1 MSTFCNEFVIVD
13 SYLIKINSLRL
24 TPCSVDMDK
33 DLANSSL
40 APGFYCEDQVLKRC
54 TASFAGLQ
62 HAVSGINSLV
72 YFRFC
77 LVCQAKRKRLRHLA
91 MTSISAR
98 WLM

>member
-1 MSTFCNEFVIVD
+1 MSTFCNEFVIID

-24 TPCSVDMDK
+24 TPCSVAMDK

-40 APGFYCEDQVLKRC
+40 APGFYFEDQVLKRC
-54 TASFAGLQ
+54 IVSFAGPQ
-62 HAVSGINSLV
+62 RAVSVINSLV
-72 YFRFC
+72 YFRFR